1 MPSRERELIAHL
13 LGDAAPSAAT
23 RAWLATAAGQKS
35 LASHRRALAG
45 LDAWGAVTKRAPTTR
60 RQTTRPAENDEPIV
74 YVGALTTPVGRVLA
88 AIGPKGVV
96 GISFGGSASTF
107 GATLARR
114 HRVRVVRADA
124 RLGKVKRE
132 LGEYFG
138 GRRRRL
144 TLPVDLAGVSPFQRR
159 VLAAARRVPAGRVV
173 SYGELARRIG
183 RPGAGRAVGQALG
196 HNPIPIIIPCHRI
209 VAGGGGLGGYVG
221 GAKAKRTLLALEG
234 VQGML
239 RPTGT

>member
-1 MPSRERELIAHL
+1 MRSRERELIAHL
-13 LGDAAPSAAT
+13 LGDAPPSAAT

-35 LASHRRALAG
+35 LASHRRVLAG
-45 LDAWGAVTKRAPTTR
+45 LDAWGAVTKRAATAPRPTR
-60 RQTTRPAENDEPIV
+60 TTANDETVV
-74 YVGALTTPVGRVLA
+74 YVGALKTPVGRVLA

-96 GISFGGSASTF
+96 GIAFGGSASTF
-107 GATLARR
+107 AATLARR
-114 HRVRVVRADA
+114 HRAHVVRADA
-124 RLGKVKRE
+124 RLGEVEHE

-138 GRRRRL
+138 GRCRRL

-159 VLAAARRVPAGRVV
+159 VLAAARRIPAGRVV

-183 RPGAGRAVGQALG
+183 QPGASRAVGQALG
-196 HNPIPIIIPCHRI
+196 RNPVPIIIPCHRI

-221 GAKAKRTLLALEG
+221 GAKAKRALLALEG
-234 VQGML
+234 AQGML

>member
-1 MPSRERELIAHL
+1 
-13 LGDAAPSAAT
+13 LGDAPPSAAT

-35 LASHRRALAG
+35 LAGHRRALAG
-45 LDAWGAVTKRAPTTR
+45 LEAWGAVTKRPPTAR
-60 RQTTRPAENDEPIV
+60 RQTTRSAVNDEPVV

-96 GISFGGSASTF
+96 GVSFGRSTRTF

-114 HRVRVVRADA
+114 HRARIVRADA
-124 RLGKVKRE
+124 RLAEVERE

-138 GRRRRL
+138 GERRRL
-144 TLPVDLAGVSPFQRR
+144 TLAVDLAGVSPFQRR
-159 VLAAARRVPAGRVV
+159 VLAAARRIPAGRVV

-183 RPGAGRAVGQALG
+183 QPGASRAVGQALG

-221 GAKAKRTLLALEG
+221 GAKVKRTLLALEG
-234 VQGML
+234 VSGLLQ
-239 RPTGT
+239 PTGT